1 MCDCSQSTTMTLST
15 ESPSALKQSPT
26 SRSKTLV
33 STGSPASADEAL
45 ASAEGCVDADGATL
59 RSATL
64 GVTSSE
70 ADWQPASAITTTI
83 TSAAEESPPW
93 NGHVSSNPRL
103 MWTCP

>member
-1 MCDCSQSTTMTLST
+1 MCDCSQSTTMT
-15 ESPSALKQSPT
+15 ALHRIALGAEAVPDLEVEDA
-26 SRSKTLV
+26 RLDGLAGV
-33 STGSPASADEAL
+33 GDEAL

-83 TSAAEESPPW
+83 TSAARSRRRA